1 MFGFGRKT
9 PAATQVVPTE
19 DQIRI
24 REELIGTQAQE
35 IKELNAALLNRN
47 KELINLR
54 AEKAKVGKAL
64 SEALAERDE
73 ARAQLVPFLARR
85 EKAKQNLRQFRAK
98 SAPTEHP
105 VPGMVPAA

>member
-1 MFGFGRKT
+1 MFPFRRKT
-9 PAATQVVPTE
+9 PAATQVVPPA

-24 REELIGTQAQE
+24 REELIGTQAKE

-64 SEALAERDE
+64 SEVLAERDE
-73 ARAQLVPFLARR
+73 LQAKVNRMTRGLIPGGP
-85 EKAKQNLRQFRAK
+85 KAKAK
-98 SAPTEHP
+98 RD
-105 VPGMVPAA
+105 AAANGVAAH